1 LPFGQPNPHFS
12 THQKPIWEVNSSMA
26 SLPFKPNMA
35 YARDNSTTR
44 GQTALNNQAVPSQS
58 RFPPPNRIRTPSP
71 IAEPV
76 FFYRNQSSESK
87 VGTQV
92 QVIEQSQETLSD
104 SSLGFPIDGPRT
116 VDVQSQQQSQ
126 QLSQQPQQAHKP
138 SFSSEKQPQKKGELL
153 KDSRFSW
160 TNSQAPKSPPEA
172 SMYSLGT
179 SGSSVARYM
188 TVESWV
194 GQQTN
199 RLVEYQIQQLFDDII
214 DDRDRGDLGVSPK
227 SQAPITAAVLP
238 LYASNEILENSM
250 TKEAGDGPKN
260 LMPHPGTEVPI
271 PKQMRIPSAILDD
284 KLVAGRF

>member
-1 LPFGQPNPHFS
+1 
-12 THQKPIWEVNSSMA
+12 MA
-26 SLPFKPNMA
+26 SLPFKPSMA
-35 YARDNSTTR
+35 YTRDNSTTR
-44 GQTALNNQAVPSQS
+44 GQTPLNNQAVPSQS

-71 IAEPV
+71 MAEPV

-92 QVIEQSQETLSD
+92 QVMEQSQATLSD

-116 VDVQSQQQSQ
+116 VDAQSQQQ
-126 QLSQQPQQAHKP
+126 SQQPQQAHKP
-138 SFSSEKQPQKKGELL
+138 SFSSEKQSQKKSSPL

-214 DDRDRGDLGVSPK
+214 DDRDRGDIGVSPK

-250 TKEAGDGPKN
+250 TKEAGNASKT
-260 LMPHPGTEVPI
+260 LMPHPGTEVPM
-271 PKQMRIPSAILDD
+271 PKQTRIPSAILDD